1 MITRLVNF
9 LCGVVWCAVWFGV
22 CWPVGY
28 GIGFIYEKPHVP
40 IVFMIFLVT
49 LALAALRT
57 HYTRMGD
64 GAEGF
69 LAYLFA
75 TERHRNRS
83 GRGYH
88 YHVALWG
95 PLLHIALI
103 VLTGI
108 PALGVGLIYAAI
120 APDEES

>member
-9 LCGVVWCAVWFGV
+9 VCGLVWCAVWFGI

-28 GIGFIYEKPHVP
+28 GIGFVQEKPHLP
-40 IVFMIFLVT
+40 IILVIFLFT

-57 HYTRMGD
+57 HYTRMDD

-69 LAYLFA
+69 IAGLFSR
-75 TERHRNRS
+75 ERHYTHRH
-83 GRGYH
+83 GHH
-88 YHVALWG
+88 YHEALWG
-95 PLLHIALI
+95 PLLHIALV
-103 VLTGI
+103 VLTSI